1 MGRIQKKNT
10 EAQFARFFQP
20 IIVALRELG
29 GSGRPAE
36 VKELLLQKM
45 KLSEQYLRELN
56 KSGESKFSNQVD
68 WARFYL
74 VRGGYLD
81 ASTRGVWS
89 LTEKG
94 RNTEIDGT
102 RGAEIIRDVAS
113 AFRTPK
119 AGKEAQEAATAY
131 AETSFFD
138 ASVSN
143 YRADVLEIIRQ
154 LPPEGFER
162 LCQRL
167 LREAGFEQVQVT
179 GRTGDGGIDGHGVLQ
194 LNPFVSFR
202 VLFQCKRYAGS
213 VGPEKV
219 RDFRGAMAGRTDK
232 GIILTTG
239 SFTQLAATEAAR
251 DGVPPIE
258 LVDSDGL
265 INLLEELK
273 LGLRPK
279 QTFEIDQ
286 AFFDQFS
293 RQLSHAASWV
303 GNLRSDIF
311 DAIIMMRAGEPRT
324 SRFLP

>member
-1 MGRIQKKNT
+1 MGRIPKKRT
-10 EAQFARFFQP
+10 DAQFARFFQP
-20 IIVALRELG
+20 IIAALRELG

-56 KSGESKFSNQVD
+56 KSGETKFSNHVD

-74 VRGGYLD
+74 VRAGYLD

-94 RNTEIDGT
+94 RETDIDGA
-102 RGAEIIRDVAS
+102 RAAEIIRDLAS
-113 AFRTPK
+113 RFRATRT
-119 AGKEAQEAATAY
+119 GKEAQEAATEHADSSLF
-131 AETSFFD
+131 ETP
-138 ASVSN
+138 VSN
-143 YRADVLEIIRQ
+143 YRAEVLEIIRQ
-154 LPPEGFER
+154 LPPDGFER

-232 GIILTTG
+232 GIIITTG
-239 SFTQLAATEAAR
+239 NFSQSAASEAAR

-258 LVDSDGL
+258 LVDSDSLVDLLEKLELGL
-265 INLLEELK
+265 I
-273 LGLRPK
+273 PK
-279 QTFEIDQ
+279 QTYEVDES
-286 AFFDQFS
+286 FFQQFT
-293 RQLSHAASWV
+293 R
-303 GNLRSDIF
+303 
-311 DAIIMMRAGEPRT
+311 
-324 SRFLP
+324 